1 MPLKASKS
9 SAIQELKDYLN
20 CHKVVVFGDGNND
33 IDMFSMADEAYAV
46 ENAVQELKDIAT
58 QIIPRNDED
67 GVAKWLL
74 QNVFLD
80 K

>member
-1 MPLKASKS
+1 
-9 SAIQELKDYLN
+9 
-20 CHKVVVFGDGNND
+20 
-33 IDMFSMADEAYAV
+33 MFSMADEAYAV

-74 QNVFLD
+74 QNVF
-80 K
+80 